1 LLKGVWLK
9 DGVYPAKDMT
19 PREVLREENCAVIID
34 DENRE
39 IYLWVGAKAKAIDKF
54 KAARLAHMLNW
65 RLFGG
70 AARIIQERN
79 EILNA
84 LEKFGRI
91 DAEIPAGEIKAILG

>member
-39 IYLWVGAKAKAIDKF
+39 PYEFKYRILGNLDVTYNKDNKAEIKI
-54 KAARLAHMLNW
+54 
-65 RLFGG
+65 G
-70 AARIIQERN
+70 
-79 EILNA
+79 ILNFS
-84 LEKFGRI
+84 KPDGFDDVKGVI
-91 DAEIPAGEIKAILG
+91 CDFIKQDIFPSY